1 LSPTWKP
8 NQRSGDKFLKHLN
21 STPATRKQLASKANM
36 NTRSVDALLKVLI
49 EIGKVERVNLPPNYT
64 GKRGNPIK
72 FAYKLR
78 SNINMDEV
86 KE

>member
-1 LSPTWKP
+1 
-8 NQRSGDKFLKHLN
+8 
-21 STPATRKQLASKANM
+21 M